1 MEDKDRIADLEY
13 EFKQLKRRV
22 GSAGFFNIAVTL
34 FIVGLVIY
42 GTGNKELYEIAKW
55 VCVSAWLLTG
65 LGWVTS

>member
-13 EFKQLKRRV
+13 ELKQLKRRV
-22 GSAGFFNIAVTL
+22 VSAGFFNIAVTL

-55 VCVSAWLLTG
+55 VSVSAWLLTG